1 MSGPRALAIDDRDT
15 MKVTE
20 IFDVRGLGCIVTGA
34 ASGIGLAYSEV
45 LAANGARVTLI
56 DIDEERLSLEVQRLK
71 AAGGE
76 VRGVRISVTDRA
88 AMRETFDAAA
98 DLYGRL
104 DVVFANA
111 GIDGGPGF
119 LTPEGRRNPEGALEN
134 LSELQWDRVIETN
147 LTSVFITMQCAVRHM
162 RIARSGHI
170 IVTTSNAALINEA
183 IVGTP
188 YMAAKAA
195 AAHLVRQAA
204 LELAGFNICINAI
217 APGAF
222 VTNIANG
229 RLNNAADRKAFE
241 ARSPMHRIASTRE
254 IMGLALF
261 MASSASSYMTGS
273 QIVIDGGHRLGTV
286 D

>member
-1 MSGPRALAIDDRDT
+1 

-20 IFDVRGLGCIVTGA
+20 IFDVTGLGCIVTGA

-56 DIDEERLSLEVQRLK
+56 DIDAAKLSFEVQRLK
-71 AAGGE
+71 TAGGD
-76 VRGVRISVTDRA
+76 VRGVAISVTDRD
-88 AMRETFDAAA
+88 AMREAFDAAA

-134 LSELQWDRVIETN
+134 LSQLQWDRVIETN
-147 LTSVFITMQCAVRHM
+147 LTSVFITLQCAVRHM
-162 RIARSGHI
+162 RKARSGHI

-204 LELAGFNICINAI
+204 LELASFNICINAI

-241 ARSPMHRIASTRE
+241 DRSPMHRIASTQE

-273 QIVIDGGHRLGTV
+273 QIVIDGGHRLGVV